1 METMATMINTTHI
14 IPCPNRVKGL
24 VAKTNNECVI
34 MIKYDDSEIN
44 DVLGKRGRKKTKSV
58 NLF

>member
-1 METMATMINTTHI
+1 MEIMVIMINI
-14 IPCPNRVKGL
+14 IYIIFCFNRVKGL
-24 VAKTNNECVI
+24 VVKINNECVI

-44 DVLGKRGRKKTKSV
+44 DVLGKRGRKKIKFV